1 MVAFTASLSK
11 LVHKALPDFN
21 CTLVYGCELHGSSHL
36 MLNGV
41 ESAQNETALL
51 DEVSITGETT
61 HKISL
66 FPKACLAT
74 GQLK

>member
-11 LVHKALPDFN
+11 LVNKATPDFN
-21 CTLVYGCELHGSSHL
+21 CTLIYGRELHGSSHL
-36 MLNGV
+36 MLNGG

-51 DEVSITGETT
+51 DEVSIAGETT
-61 HKISL
+61 HEISL
-66 FPKACLAT
+66 FPEACLAT